1 MDKFVRYG
9 LPIGSVILIANC
21 VIGTGAI
28 AQGFQENPNLPAVDF
43 NRASQVPRIDTID
56 STENVEPITDPILNR
71 PIGFEA
77 MEQVTSVS
85 QLTDIDPTHWAF
97 QALQSLVE
105 RYGCIEGYP
114 DRTYRG
120 NRALTR
126 YEFAAG
132 LNACLDRIQELIAA
146 AVTDLPSKEDIATI
160 QRLQAEFKSELTTLR
175 ERIDNL
181 ETRTAKLEA
190 NQFSTTTRLSGL
202 AIFNLTNTWAGD
214 EVKAEGL
221 NPFTARRDPITNR
234 PVIREVGEQNTTFS
248 NLVFL
253 TLNTSFTGKDR
264 LVTQLGVGNGN
275 PGSNNY
281 ISAGNF
287 NTGGVPFFDQT
298 VGVDPNDIV
307 LRELFYTFPVANSLR
322 ITVGPRVNW
331 FRHFD
336 ANAFTFPGTGTN
348 SFNSINSTFVTST
361 KRGAGAVLE
370 WNISKQLE
378 FHVGYLVE
386 SLEFLPGNRP
396 ASDPSKGLFE
406 GTNTITAELTYKPSS
421 TANIRLLYQR
431 SNLDRNSAGQID
443 FKPIYGVADD
453 GFGGS
458 VRDATADT
466 FGINFDWLI
475 TKGLG
480 LFGRYTYA
488 STHIDPV
495 RLGIEDG
502 HVNAQTF
509 QAGLAFPDLGKRG
522 ALATLSFVVPFDILA
537 GQKFLVSGAGNG
549 GMQYEIEA
557 AYYFPLTQN
566 IAVVPAFYVISNV
579 NNFDDNPTV
588 FVGNFRTQ
596 FSF

>member
-1 MDKFVRYG
+1 MDKFVWYG
-9 LPIGSVILIANC
+9 LPIGAVILMANCAIANC
-21 VIGTGAI
+21 AI
-28 AQGFQENPNLPAVDF
+28 APGFQENPNLPAVDYD
-43 NRASQVPRIDTID
+43 RVSQVPGIDKIYP
-56 STENVEPITDPILNR
+56 TENLHR
-71 PIGFEA
+71 PVDVEA

-85 QLTDIDPTHWAF
+85 QLTDIDPSHWAF

-114 DRTYRG
+114 ERTYRG
-120 NRALTR
+120 NRALSR

-146 AVTDLPSKEDIATI
+146 AVTDLPSKEDLATI
-160 QRLQAEFKSELTTLR
+160 RRLQEEFKSEITGLR
-175 ERIDNL
+175 ERIDPL

-190 NQFSTTTRLSGL
+190 NQFSTTTQLRGF
-202 AIFNLTNTWAGD
+202 AAFNLTNAWAGD

-221 NPFTARRDPITNR
+221 NPFNARRDPLSNR
-234 PVIREVGEQNTTFS
+234 PVIREVGEQNITFS
-248 NLVFL
+248 NFVVL
-253 TLNTSFTGKDR
+253 TLNTSFTGKDL
-264 LVTQLGVGNGN
+264 LVTELGAGNGN
-275 PGSNNY
+275 PGANNY

-287 NTGGVPFFDQT
+287 NSGGVPFFDQT

-307 LRELFYTFPVANSLR
+307 LRELLYSLRVANSLR
-322 ITVGPRVNW
+322 ITVGPRINW
-331 FRHFD
+331 FRFFD
-336 ANAFTFPGTGTN
+336 ANAFTFPGTGTS
-348 SFNSINSTFVTST
+348 SFNSINSTFLTST
-361 KRGAGAVLE
+361 KRGAGAVIE

-378 FHVGYLVE
+378 FHLGYLVE

-421 TANIRLLYQR
+421 NANIRLLYQR
-431 SNLDRNSAGQID
+431 SNLDRNSVVQID
-443 FKPIYGVADD
+443 LRPIFGVADD
-453 GFGGS
+453 GFGGA

-466 FGINFDWLI
+466 FGINFDGLM

-480 LFGRYTYA
+480 VFGRYTYA

-495 RLGIEDG
+495 RVGIEDG
-502 HVNAQTF
+502 RVNAQTF
-509 QAGLAFPDLGKRG
+509 QVGLAFPDLGKRG

-537 GQKFLVSGAGNG
+537 GEKFLVSGAGNG
-549 GMQYEIEA
+549 GTQYEIEA
-557 AYYFPLTQN
+557 SYYLPLTQN
-566 IAVVPAFYVISNV
+566 IAVVPGFYVISNI

-588 FVGNFRTQ
+588 FVGNLRTQ

>member
-21 VIGTGAI
+21 VMGMGAI
-28 AQGFQENPNLPAVDF
+28 AQGFEENPNLPAVDLD
-43 NRASQVPRIDTID
+43 RASQVPRIDTID
-56 STENVEPITDPILNR
+56 STENLQPIGDPIVNR
-71 PIGFEA
+71 PNGFEA

-146 AVTDLPSKEDIATI
+146 AVTDLSSKEDLATI
-160 QRLQAEFKSELTTLR
+160 QRLQAEFKLELATLR
-175 ERIDNL
+175 ARIDNL

-190 NQFSTTTRLSGL
+190 NQFSTTTQLSGL
-202 AIFNLTNTWAGD
+202 ALFNLTNTWAGD

-234 PVIREVGEQNTTFS
+234 PVIREVGGQNTTFS
-248 NLVFL
+248 NFVLL

-264 LVTQLGVGNGN
+264 LVTQLGAGNGN

-298 VGVDPNDIV
+298 AGADPNDII

-336 ANAFTFPGTGTN
+336 ANAFTFPGTGTS

-386 SLEFLPGNRP
+386 SIEFLPGNRP

-421 TANIRLLYQR
+421 NANIRLLYQR
-431 SNLDRNSAGQID
+431 SNLDRNSFGQID

-458 VRDATADT
+458 VSDATADT
-466 FGINFDWLI
+466 FGINFDWLM

-537 GQKFLVSGAGNG
+537 GKNFLVSGAGDG
-549 GMQYEIEA
+549 ETQYEIEA
-557 AYYFPLTQN
+557 AYYLPLTQN
-566 IAVVPAFYVISNV
+566 IAVVPAFYVINNL

-588 FVGNFRTQ
+588 FVGSFRTQ

>member
-1 MDKFVRYG
+1 MDKFVWYG
-9 LPIGSVILIANC
+9 LPIGAVILMANCAIANC
-21 VIGTGAI
+21 AI
-28 AQGFQENPNLPAVDF
+28 APGFQENPNLPAVDYD
-43 NRASQVPRIDTID
+43 RVSQVPGIDKIYP
-56 STENVEPITDPILNR
+56 TENLHR
-71 PIGFEA
+71 PVDVEA

-85 QLTDIDPTHWAF
+85 QLTDIDPSHWAF

-114 DRTYRG
+114 ERTYRG
-120 NRALTR
+120 NRALSR

-146 AVTDLPSKEDIATI
+146 AVTDLPSKEDLATI
-160 QRLQAEFKSELTTLR
+160 RRLQEEFKSEITGLR
-175 ERIDNL
+175 ERIDPL

-190 NQFSTTTRLSGL
+190 NQFSTTTQLRGF
-202 AIFNLTNTWAGD
+202 AAFNLTNAWAGD

-221 NPFTARRDPITNR
+221 NPFNARRDPLSNR
-234 PVIREVGEQNTTFS
+234 PVIREVGEQNITFS
-248 NLVFL
+248 NFVVL
-253 TLNTSFTGKDR
+253 TLNTSFTGKDL
-264 LVTQLGVGNGN
+264 LVTELGSGNGN
-275 PGSNNY
+275 PGVNNY

-287 NTGGVPFFDQT
+287 NSGGVSFFDKT

-307 LRELFYTFPVANSLR
+307 LRELLYSLRVANSLR
-322 ITVGPRVNW
+322 ITVGPRINW
-331 FRHFD
+331 FRFFD
-336 ANAFTFPGTGTN
+336 ANAFTFPGTGTS
-348 SFNSINSTFVTST
+348 SFNSINSTFLTST
-361 KRGAGAVLE
+361 KRGAGAVIE

-378 FHVGYLVE
+378 FHLGYLVE

-421 TANIRLLYQR
+421 NANIRLLYQR
-431 SNLDRNSAGQID
+431 SNLDRNSVDQID
-443 FKPIYGVADD
+443 LRPIFGVADD
-453 GFGGS
+453 GFGGA

-466 FGINFDWLI
+466 FGINFDGLM

-480 LFGRYTYA
+480 VFGRYTYA

-495 RLGIEDG
+495 RVGIEDG
-502 HVNAQTF
+502 RVNAQTF
-509 QAGLAFPDLGKRG
+509 QVGLAFPDLGKRG

-537 GQKFLVSGAGNG
+537 GEKFLVSGAGNG
-549 GMQYEIEA
+549 GTQYEIEA
-557 AYYFPLTQN
+557 SYYLPLTQN
-566 IAVVPAFYVISNV
+566 IAVVPGFYVISNI

-588 FVGNFRTQ
+588 FVGNLRTQ